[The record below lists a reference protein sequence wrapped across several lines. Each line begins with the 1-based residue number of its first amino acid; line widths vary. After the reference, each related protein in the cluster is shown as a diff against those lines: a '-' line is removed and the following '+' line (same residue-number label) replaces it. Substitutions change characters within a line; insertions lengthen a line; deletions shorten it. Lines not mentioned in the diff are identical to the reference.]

1 MAVQGLPC
9 MGSLGSVGQV
19 DFRPHLVFSTYL
31 SFITWYVLH
40 KLLNNDL
47 FDESFTSSPVVENEA
62 ISL

>member
-1 MAVQGLPC
+1 